1 MINNRG
7 GDGGPVP
14 TATFR
19 FAYEMAD
26 GRETLNGNPIAKGE
40 TVELEIGS
48 RNLLISAGDYSSIYT
63 EETYERVPY
72 LDTTISTRAP
82 APLINYTFI
91 MPNVDI
97 FFGSNPVPDNDL
109 LE

>member
-1 MINNRG
+1 MINNHG
-7 GDGGPVP
+7 GGGGTIP

-48 RNLLISAGDYSSIYT
+48 RNLLISADDYSDIYT
-63 EETYERVPY
+63 EETYERVPWCPQHRFRC
-72 LDTTISTRAP
+72 TR
-82 APLINYTFI
+82 
-91 MPNVDI
+91 
-97 FFGSNPVPDNDL
+97 L
-109 LE
+109 LRRCSKEGRK